1 MKQIRWIGVIAVAM
15 GMIFPVSAQTRLD
28 ASPTAYLGFDRNLYP
43 GDENLKLLRQTFSYA
58 GFWLNHPPGEKTN
71 TWTGKRGA
79 LESAGFG
86 FLVLF
91 NGRPSAGLKT
101 VSTAGKLGKSDGQTA
116 VAAAQ
121 HEGFPVGTV
130 IFLDQEEGGRMLP
143 EQRAYL
149 FAWVDVVSAAGFRA
163 GVYCSGIAAKEDG
176 GVTVITAQD
185 IRENA
190 AGRRIAY
197 WVANDVCPPSPGCA
211 FPGKAPRPADS
222 GLDFVEVWQYAQSP
236 QRREFASGCPQNYDR
251 DTNCYPPGIDL
262 PRRLHVDLN
271 TATSADPSQ
280 GRTR

>member
-1 MKQIRWIGVIAVAM
+1 
-15 GMIFPVSAQTRLD
+15 
-28 ASPTAYLGFDRNLYP
+28 
-43 GDENLKLLRQTFSYA
+43 
-58 GFWLNHPPGEKTN
+58 
-71 TWTGKRGA
+71 
-79 LESAGFG
+79 
-86 FLVLF
+86 
-91 NGRPSAGLKT
+91 
-101 VSTAGKLGKSDGQTA
+101 LGKSDGQTA

-149 FAWVDVVSAAGFRA
+149 FAWVDIVSAAGFRA

-176 GVTVITAQD
+176 GVTVVTAQD

-251 DTNCYPPGIDL
+251 DTNCYPPCIDL

-280 GRTR
+280 GRTW